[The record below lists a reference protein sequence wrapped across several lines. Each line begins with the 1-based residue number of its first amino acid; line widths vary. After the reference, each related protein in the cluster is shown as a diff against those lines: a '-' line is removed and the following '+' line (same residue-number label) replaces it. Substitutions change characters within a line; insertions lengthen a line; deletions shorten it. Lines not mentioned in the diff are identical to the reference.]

1 MGLRF
6 IFGPAGSGKTNTCCN
21 EIKDYL
27 MQSPEHQAIFLVPD
41 QGTYRAESML
51 AAHMP
56 AHGFTRAS
64 VSGFSRLG
72 YRIFQEMHSSVSETL
87 PPLGQQLVLSRI
99 LSEHRSEFHVI
110 ARASEKRHF
119 AESMTAFFHEL
130 DTYLITEDR
139 LASMAEAEGNT
150 PLGLKLKD
158 TCHLYSLYHQYL
170 ASHFNY
176 QGSP

>member
-56 AHGFTRAS
+56 AHGFTRFFPAWLPYI
-64 VSGFSRLG
+64 SGNA
-72 YRIFQEMHSSVSETL
+72 FQ
-87 PPLGQQLVLSRI
+87 R
-99 LSEHRSEFHVI
+99 
-110 ARASEKRHF
+110 K
-119 AESMTAFFHEL
+119 
-130 DTYLITEDR
+130 
-139 LASMAEAEGNT
+139 
-150 PLGLKLKD
+150 
-158 TCHLYSLYHQYL
+158 
-170 ASHFNY
+170 
-176 QGSP
+176 

>member
-1 MGLRF
+1 MIIKRIRILYYLQEVAMGLRF

-64 VSGFSRLG
+64 VSGFPG
-72 YRIFQEMHSSVSETL
+72 
-87 PPLGQQLVLSRI
+87 
-99 LSEHRSEFHVI
+99 
-110 ARASEKRHF
+110 
-119 AESMTAFFHEL
+119 
-130 DTYLITEDR
+130 
-139 LASMAEAEGNT
+139 LATVYFRKCIPA
-150 PLGLKLKD
+150 
-158 TCHLYSLYHQYL
+158 
-170 ASHFNY
+170 
-176 QGSP
+176 